1 VEVGLLLAQNRA
13 LLRFF
18 MSQKELLDQAGEIDR
33 LRMIA
38 AKIRKIA
45 LENITKTR
53 AGHPG
58 GSLSVADILTALYF
72 GRTYDAESGLW
83 ENLLRYDPADPLWP
97 NRDRLILSKGHAAP
111 ALYAA
116 LALAGFFEED
126 LLKIQR
132 KIDSPLEGHPA
143 MYRVYEENGRRVEH
157 GTKGVDFSTGSL
169 GHGLS
174 AGAGMALH
182 AKVYGYDYLVYVI
195 LGDGDMQEG
204 MTWEACLTIPNKKLN
219 NLCAIIDRNR
229 LQVDGNTDDINSLD
243 SLPAKLEAFNWEV
256 REIDGHDF
264 YALLGSLETFK
275 KSRRE
280 NHRPLMLIADTIK
293 GKGATEIEGVCKYHA
308 VPLTDEE
315 YERAEAEC
323 LAVIENS
330 EQSMACRSSGD
341 MRVKPLTKSYPRE
354 KEQDFQEIIRQNPL
368 EKYHEPTATRIGYG
382 NSLARLGAYEK
393 IFVLNADLM
402 GACGNTAFC
411 EKYPEKA
418 GDPSQ
423 RRSINV
429 GVQEANMMT
438 MAAAMA
444 SCGKIPVVNSF
455 GVFSTGRAW
464 EMVRQDIA
472 YPRLNVK
479 IIGSHTG
486 IALGEYGVSHQAIA
500 DVGAMRILPGI
511 VIIEPSDAMQADILF
526 ERALEYDGP
535 VYFRVGRN
543 PTPIIYAENNPYHV
557 APVKDFQIGKGYTIK
572 EGDDVCLVCSG
583 PVLVEAL
590 KVAEAVKERVMVIDM
605 PTIRPLDE
613 ALVKEAALRTARI
626 CTVQDHFQNG
636 GLRDEVM
643 SVLVANRLRVGFESV
658 ALSGF
663 AKSGS
668 PADLYDRFGLSA
680 RRIVEKLGLTPV

>member
-1 VEVGLLLAQNRA
+1 MGQRK
-13 LLRFF
+13 F
-18 MSQKELLDQAGEIDR
+18 LDQTGEIDR

-38 AKIRKIA
+38 ARIRKNA
-45 LENITKTR
+45 LENITMTG

-58 GSLSVADILTALYF
+58 GSLSVADILTTLYF
-72 GRTYDAESGLW
+72 GRTYDSQSGLW
-83 ENLLRYDPADPLWP
+83 ENLLRYDPEDPLWP

-111 ALYAA
+111 ALYAT
-116 LALAGFFEED
+116 LALAGFFGED
-126 LLKIQR
+126 LLKIHR
-132 KIDSPLEGHPA
+132 KVDSPLEGHPA

-204 MTWEACLTIPNKKLN
+204 MTWEACLTIPNKTLN
-219 NLCAIIDRNR
+219 NLCVIIDRNR

-243 SLPAKLEAFNWEV
+243 PLSDKLEAFNWEV
-256 REIDGHDF
+256 RVIDGHDF
-264 YALLGSLETFK
+264 YALVDTLDTFR
-275 KSRRE
+275 KSRGE
-280 NHRPLMLIADTIK
+280 NQRPLMVIADTIK
-293 GKGATEIEGVCKYHA
+293 GKGVSEIEGVCKYHA
-308 VPLTDEE
+308 VPLTHEE

-330 EQSMACRSSGD
+330 ERSMACRSWD
-341 MRVKPLTKSYPRE
+341 DRNVKPLVKSSPRE
-354 KEQDFQEIIRQNPL
+354 REQTFQEIIRKNPL
-368 EKYHEPTATRIGYG
+368 KEYHEPTATRIGYG
-382 NSLARLGAYEK
+382 NSLFRLGSYEK

-418 GDPSQ
+418 ADPSQ

-444 SCGKIPVVNSF
+444 SCGKIPVANSF

-472 YPRLNVK
+472 YPKLNVK

-511 VIIEPSDAMQADILF
+511 VIIEPSDALQADLLF
-526 ERALEYDGP
+526 ERALEYEGP

-543 PTPIIYAENNPYHV
+543 PTPLIYAETNPYHV
-557 APVKDFQIGKGYTIK
+557 APVHDFQIGKGYSIK
-572 EGDDVCLVCSG
+572 EGDEVCLICSG
-583 PVLVEAL
+583 PVVVEAL
-590 KVAEAVKERVMVIDM
+590 KVAEAVKERVRVIDM
-605 PTIRPLDE
+605 PTIRPIDE
-613 ALVKEAALRTARI
+613 TLVKDAALRTGRI
-626 CTVQDHFQNG
+626 VTIQDHFQNG
-636 GLRDEVM
+636 GLSDEVI
-643 SVLVANRLRVGFESV
+643 SVLVANRLRVEFESV

-680 RRIVEKLGLTPV
+680 KRIIERLGLTPR